1 MCIKTGL
8 EMLIFIM
15 LLTFFQKTKK
25 KNNIKT
31 DFNFISKWKVH
42 LTMIEF
48 IDGLAFKIFF
58 QKISQNYL
66 FLFFIF

>member
-15 LLTFFQKTKK
+15 LLTFSKNKK